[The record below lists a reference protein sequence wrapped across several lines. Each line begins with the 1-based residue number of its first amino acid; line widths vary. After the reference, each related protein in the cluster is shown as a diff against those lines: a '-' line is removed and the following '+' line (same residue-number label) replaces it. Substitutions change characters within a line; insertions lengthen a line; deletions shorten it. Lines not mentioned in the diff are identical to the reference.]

1 MVHCRPTR
9 SHANLT
15 ENYFFLDFRV
25 EWIVS
30 AVVLFASLLFKRQC
44 FESQVDRGALPLRAC
59 DYERVERFSQGR
71 RWGCR

>member
-30 AVVLFASLLFKRQC
+30 AVAPLTFFPLKG
-44 FESQVDRGALPLRAC
+44 DALKVGLIA
-59 DYERVERFSQGR
+59 GH
-71 RWGCR
+71 CR